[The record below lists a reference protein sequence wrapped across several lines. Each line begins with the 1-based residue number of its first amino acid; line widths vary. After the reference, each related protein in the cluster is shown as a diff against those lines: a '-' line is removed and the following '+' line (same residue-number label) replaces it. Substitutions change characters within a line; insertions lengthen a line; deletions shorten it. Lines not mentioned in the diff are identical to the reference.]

1 MKVERRNFMKEI
13 LFTLSLA
20 RLCRIMLI
28 VPHSRHSDVSWK
40 ENRGVNLKD
49 S

>member
-1 MKVERRNFMKEI
+1 MEVVYLTSIAEDEDRRNFMKEI

-28 VPHSRHSDVSWK
+28 VLHSRHRDVSC
-40 ENRGVNLKD
+40 
-49 S
+49 